1 MTKITLSAVVL
12 VGVGALGLSLCAT
25 AQEKPER
32 APLELRVDTA
42 MLDRT
47 PGVVTSYAD
56 SIEPVQRAV
65 VSVYSTRTVRQGL
78 RLPPF
83 FPGFEQPRERE
94 SLERGLG
101 SGVIVSANGYILT
114 NNHVIDGAEE
124 LNVALADGREFSA
137 RLIGGDPK
145 TDVAVIKIDVDG
157 LPFATLADSEN
168 IRVGDVVFAMGNP
181 LGIGQTVTMGIVSAT
196 GRTNLRI
203 LDRGGYENF
212 IQTDAAINRGNSG
225 GPLVDA
231 QGRVVGIN
239 TAIISPSQGNIGIG
253 FAIPSNLAAS
263 ILRSL
268 VETGSVQR
276 GFLGVAAETL
286 SPELAEAIGLSREV
300 RGVIITDL
308 TPESPAERAGLQ
320 RNDAVVAINNR
331 PITSLEDLRLQVS
344 QLLPGST
351 AVVRYFRDGK
361 ERTVDVVLGN
371 LEMAAVRNEL
381 VPGVMV
387 EPINDEMRRR
397 LGVPSNLNGLAVV
410 EVAADSPHARR
421 FSVGMVVVEIN
432 RTAVADVAEARR
444 LLRRGNNLVMV
455 YFRGAFRPIAV
466 PIN

>member
-1 MTKITLSAVVL
+1 MKKTTLSLFAL
-12 VGVGALGLSLCAT
+12 VAVGALGLSLCAT
-25 AQEKPER
+25 AQEKTVR
-32 APLELRVDTA
+32 APLELRLDTA
-42 MLDRT
+42 GLERT

-65 VSVYSTRTVRQGL
+65 VSVYSTRTVRQNL
-78 RLPPF
+78 RMPPI
-83 FPGFEQPRERE
+83 FPGFGPPQERE

-114 NNHVIDGAEE
+114 NNHVIDGADE
-124 LNVALADGREFSA
+124 LNVALSDGREFTA
-137 RLIGGDPK
+137 TLIGGDPK
-145 TDVAVIKIDVDG
+145 TDVAVIKIDVEG

-225 GPLVDA
+225 GALVDA

-253 FAIPSNLAAS
+253 FAIPVNLAAS

-268 VETGSVQR
+268 VETGTVQR

-286 SPELAEAIGLSREV
+286 SPELAEAIGLSKDTK
-300 RGVIITDL
+300 GVIITDL
-308 TPESPAERAGLQ
+308 TPDSPAERAGLA
-320 RNDAVVAINNR
+320 RNDAVVAINGR
-331 PITSLEDLRLQVS
+331 AITSLEDLRLQVS
-344 QLLPGST
+344 QLLPGS
-351 AVVRYFRDGK
+351 AAKVRYYRDAK
-361 ERTVDVVLGN
+361 EQTVEVVLGN
-371 LEMAAVRNEL
+371 LELAAASNEL
-381 VPGVMV
+381 LPGVMV
-387 EPINDEMRRR
+387 ESLTDELRRR
-397 LGVPSNLNGLAVV
+397 VGVPAHLNGLAVV
-410 EVAADSPHARR
+410 EVAPDSPHGRR
-421 FSVGMVVVEIN
+421 FAPGMVVVEIN
-432 RTAVADVAEARR
+432 RTPVSEVAEARR

-455 YFRGAFRPIAV
+455 YVRGVFRPIAV
-466 PIN
+466 PVN